1 MNYGGEEEDEES
13 QSNSNGLRRH
23 CSLSSRPPSSL
34 GMLSQ
39 IPEMASESIAANFQY
54 SHWNDPSSFIDNLSS
69 LKRETED
76 DGKLFLGAQ
85 VTRFLPGLVVSNRF
99 GYIKAHWHYSG
110 VGFLDWFL
118 EN

>member
-1 MNYGGEEEDEES
+1 MNYEEDEES
-13 QSNSNGLRRH
+13 PSNSNGLRRH

-39 IPEMASESIAANFQY
+39 IPEIAPETNFQY

-69 LKRETED
+69 LKREIED

-85 VTRFLPGLVVSNRF
+85 VTRFLQPVYF
-99 GYIKAHWHYSG
+99 GCWSLDILYSSIAESG
-110 VGFLDWFL
+110 VDFLDWFL

>member
-1 MNYGGEEEDEES
+1 MNYEEDQES
-13 QSNSNGLRRH
+13 PSNSNGLRRH

-39 IPEMASESIAANFQY
+39 IPEIATETSFQY
-54 SHWNDPSSFIDNLSS
+54 SHWNDPSNFIDNLSS

-85 VTRFLPGLVVSNRF
+85 VTRFSITGLVSPNRF
-99 GYIKAHWHYSG
+99 ILALAST
-110 VGFLDWFL
+110 
-118 EN
+118 